1 MRGCE
6 LTDWKDPTYLDT
18 LAAAYAEAGD
28 FEAAVKTQARAIELV
43 KAFDAGLKAYQDKKR
58 HRGAGCSPES
68 ITPVGVHFPGE
79 ISCVLYR
86 PVRCDAVPDPR
97 WGTGWGRYRVWP
109 RNVRGEAHSD
119 LHWFAR

>member
-43 KAFDAGLKAYQDKKR
+43 KDFDAGLKAYQDKKR
-58 HRGAGCSPES
+58 HRGTAELDARLSQS
-68 ITPVGVHFPGE
+68 
-79 ISCVLYR
+79 R
-86 PVRCDAVPDPR
+86 PWVFTSQMKMP
-97 WGTGWGRYRVWP
+97 
-109 RNVRGEAHSD
+109 
-119 LHWFAR
+119 